1 MSYAAI
7 ADQSPNKTHGSST
20 WKQAMAAMLTPPS
33 PPQPPPSLSPPPFI
47 PLPSPSP
54 PPPPEPPAAAAIPIP
69 THLNSEPSELK
80 EAYYDYPTSQ
90 TLLEYGEVD
99 DGWLEEEEDDD
110 PVFVLTDEWKEFFA
124 KSEAKRKLE
133 KQQAKKKKG
142 KAQQSRE

>member
-1 MSYAAI
+1 M
-7 ADQSPNKTHGSST
+7 DPPHGSRPWRPCLLHHHHHHHQQVQHHHNHHFHHHRPNFASFL
-20 WKQAMAAMLTPPS
+20 QN
-33 PPQPPPSLSPPPFI
+33 
-47 PLPSPSP
+47 
-54 PPPPEPPAAAAIPIP
+54 PEPPAAAAIPFP

-90 TLLEYGEVD
+90 PLLEYGEVD

-110 PVFVLTDEWKEFFA
+110 PVFVLTDDWKEFFA

-142 KAQQSRE
+142 KAKQSRE